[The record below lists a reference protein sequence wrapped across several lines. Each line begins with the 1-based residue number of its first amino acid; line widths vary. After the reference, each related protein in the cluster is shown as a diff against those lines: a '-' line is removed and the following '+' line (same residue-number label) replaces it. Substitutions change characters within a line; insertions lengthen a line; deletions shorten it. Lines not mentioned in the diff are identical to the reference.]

1 MTTQDVDVESEQSN
15 PRLGKFVISLFLKLV
30 KSDSAILISLS
41 DGSMITYLL
50 AILTDVPLIKISLR
64 VITQLVALIVL
75 RTAGPLQVD
84 GIFGLQ
90 S

>member
-50 AILTDVPLIKISLR
+50 AKLTDVPLIKISLR

-75 RTAGPLQVD
+75 RTVGPLQVD